1 MVSVVATAAFLK
13 ELKTIS
19 YYVKDEKQPVLS
31 KATYLEHLI
40 FLNII
45 EPSHAVRK
53 ITIIC
58 TIGLKCNKI
67 ETLVSLDKKGP
78 EIKTDVIM
86 NNSTSEVELIK
97 GEKIRLTTN
106 PSFEKTGNAVN
117 LYVDYENITKVLSP
131 GKIIY
136 IDDGL
141 IFLIVDEIGVDFF
154 ICTIEN
160 DEILESKKSVNL
172 PGTFFD
178 LPAVS
183 EKDIAD
189 LLFGLE
195 QGVDIIFASFIGNG
209 SAVTTIREIL
219 GEKGRNIKII
229 SKVEN

>member
-1 MVSVVATAAFLK
+1 MTIKNIRETAK
-13 ELKTIS
+13 IIK
-19 YYVKDEKQPVLS
+19 
-31 KATYLEHLI
+31 HG
-40 FLNII
+40 NII
-45 EPSHAVRK
+45 A
-53 ITIIC
+53 IA
-58 TIGLKCNKI
+58 
-67 ETLVSLDKKGP
+67 LDKKGP